1 MTNDAGLN
9 ILSAFQLQW
18 CLHISMSMTHVH
30 VHATCRVHTCACVLV
45 RVYKCQNSGLSSL
58 QSVWYQ
64 NEKTNDAGTGPVPDQ
79 ADEAAFFSV
88 QRWTGIM
95 NANAVVN
102 LLDADAQL
110 CH

>member
-1 MTNDAGLN
+1 
-9 ILSAFQLQW
+9 
-18 CLHISMSMTHVH
+18 MSMPLVESMHVH
-30 VHATCRVHTCACVLV
+30 VCLCVCINARIPDCPV
-45 RVYKCQNSGLSSL
+45 S
-58 QSVWYQ
+58 WYQ
-64 NEKTNDAGTGPVPDQ
+64 NEKTNDAGSGPVPDQ